1 MTFKTYSINNI
12 KKQEKRFINYRL
24 QEKIKTLKLE
34 HAKEKAREKAAAEY
48 QNVLKEIDSI
58 KNLIPAKEIIINVT
72 WKKSATWGMNPHAEI
87 KIFNNNGGYEVF
99 NTTASGCGYDKLS
112 SVVAYGFND
121 SKLLKAYMFKKIR
134 KLNQLQK
141 DKGYSLYAL
150 EKDFSFM
157 AGCGI
162 SSYRTLFQAL
172 GCKFEHY
179 STDTSDFIKIEL

>member
-1 MTFKTYSINNI
+1 MNKKVYSINNI

-34 HAKEKAREKAAAEY
+34 HAKEKAKEKAASEY
-48 QNVLKEIDSI
+48 QNVLKEIEEI
-58 KNLIPAKEIIINVT
+58 KNLIPAKEIIISVT
-72 WKKSATWGMNPHAEI
+72 WKKSYTWGMNPHAEI
-87 KIFNNNGGYEVF
+87 KIFNNNGGYEIF
-99 NTTASGCGYDKLS
+99 EETASGCGYDKLS
-112 SVVAYGFND
+112 SVVAYGFNK
-121 SKLLKAYMFKKIR
+121 SKLLKAYLFKKIR
-134 KLNQLQK
+134 KLNKILIE
-141 DKGYSLYAL
+141 KGYNLYAL

-179 STDTSDFIKIEL
+179 STDNSDFIKIEL